1 MPSHIENYTD
11 LSRISQWLNGRPGV
25 YPAEA
30 RGVLVDYTINHP
42 PRQILIYWLRNYG
55 QMLAEAITPSISLM
69 WPGEASAQDSRGS
82 SSQGLLQGRL
92 FEEVSSACINRPW

>member
-11 LSRISQWLNGRPGV
+11 LSRISQWLNGRSGV
-25 YPAEA
+25 YPAED
-30 RGVLVDYTINHP
+30 RSVLVDYTITP

-69 WPGEASAQDSRGS
+69 WPGEASAQEAADQAVKDCCKVVCSKK
-82 SSQGLLQGRL
+82 
-92 FEEVSSACINRPW
+92 